1 MVRRLTGNTNPANH
15 CPTTDEFGFSFL
27 ILVKGIR
34 YIGKVMEYG
43 HVSYWVV
50 TFMIASV
57 PFVVV
62 VAASVQGSLLFPV
75 HWEGLVEPPKVVCF
89 TLMDSGGGLRRWTIP
104 CCWTKPPL
112 TIVMMMIN
120 MDTNIVVVVVLII
133 SVVHF
138 ITSPLPPTTVN
149 PLDRMPESAKGW
161 FGSCNCFWTKN
172 EERLNGSV
180 CLSLEKGTHNDTV
193 LSSLVCLFVRS
204 GFGSIPANRSFHTS
218 KKTSG
223 NTPGGVA

>member
-1 MVRRLTGNTNPANH
+1 
-15 CPTTDEFGFSFL
+15 
-27 ILVKGIR
+27 
-34 YIGKVMEYG
+34 
-43 HVSYWVV
+43 
-50 TFMIASV
+50 MIASV

-180 CLSLEKGTHNDTV
+180 CLSLERKERTTTP
-193 LSSLVCLFVRS
+193 SFRRSFVCSFVRDS
-204 GFGSIPANRSFHTS
+204 DPFPPIDPSTHQRKRVEILLGAWLKQQPSSCGYRVVVS
-218 KKTSG
+218 KAEEQKKI
-223 NTPGGVA
+223 N